1 MERIRNSGNSEALLA
16 LAKRISDTMK
26 QRSSQPLSMNLSPN
40 TVVERTSPGV
50 SRMKFPILR
59 NYSSDGY
66 YSLQEI
72 MAEREKREAELVER
86 ERNKVEISSMK
97 DLKKASVETRVI
109 EVLPN
114 CCNEVETTVLDLS
127 RFVNLQEFRVRDN
140 CFENVNEVKLIG
152 MKMLESVIVGE
163 NCFTKKEKGGSKD
176 PIGHFY
182 VKNCEKLR
190 ELKIG
195 RCSFKNYS
203 VCEIEN
209 VDSLEVIEMGES
221 KRDSYTFFYTASL
234 RLKSDC
240 SVLRVMNR
248 LTEFEITSIW

>member
-40 TVVERTSPGV
+40 TVVERASPGV

-163 NCFTKKEKGGSKD
+163 NCFTKKSENDKNAYGL
-176 PIGHFY
+176 Y

-209 VDSLEVIEMGES
+209 VGSLEVIEMGES

>member
-40 TVVERTSPGV
+40 TVVDRASPGV
-50 SRMKFPILR
+50 SRMKLPILR

-66 YSLQEI
+66 YSLQE
-72 MAEREKREAELVER
+72 
-86 ERNKVEISSMK
+86 
-97 DLKKASVETRVI
+97 
-109 EVLPN
+109 
-114 CCNEVETTVLDLS
+114 
-127 RFVNLQEFRVRDN
+127 
-140 CFENVNEVKLIG
+140 
-152 MKMLESVIVGE
+152 
-163 NCFTKKEKGGSKD
+163 
-176 PIGHFY
+176 
-182 VKNCEKLR
+182 
-190 ELKIG
+190 KIG

-209 VDSLEVIEMGES
+209 VGSLEVIEMGES

>member
-40 TVVERTSPGV
+40 TVVERASPGV

-163 NCFTKKEKGGSKD
+163 NCFTKKKSGNDKNVYGL
-176 PIGHFY
+176 Y
-182 VKNCEKLR
+182 VKNCESLR

-195 RCSFKNYS
+195 NHSFEEYS

-209 VDSLEVIEMGES
+209 VGSLEVIEVRSVCFKNVNEL
-221 KRDSYTFFYTASL
+221 K
-234 RLKSDC
+234 LKSDC
-240 SVLRVMNR
+240 SKMRMMNR
-248 LTEFEITSIW
+248 FA

>member
-40 TVVERTSPGV
+40 TVVDRASPGV

-152 MKMLESVIVGE
+152 MNELERVVIGM
-163 NCFTKKEKGGSKD
+163 NCFTKQKNSGNND
-176 PIGHFY
+176 PNRHFY
-182 VKNCEKLR
+182 LKDCERLK
-190 ELKIG
+190 ELKMG
-195 RCSFKNYS
+195 RYSFSDYS
-203 VCEIEN
+203 VCEIEHLP
-209 VDSLEVIEMGES
+209 SLEVIEMGDLNE
-221 KRDSYTFFYTASL
+221 RCYNYYCASL
-234 RLKSDC
+234 ELKSDC
-240 SVLRVMNR
+240 ERMK
-248 LTEFEITSIW
+248 

>member
-1 MERIRNSGNSEALLA
+1 
-16 LAKRISDTMK
+16 
-26 QRSSQPLSMNLSPN
+26 
-40 TVVERTSPGV
+40 
-50 SRMKFPILR
+50 
-59 NYSSDGY
+59 
-66 YSLQEI
+66 
-72 MAEREKREAELVER
+72 
-86 ERNKVEISSMK
+86 
-97 DLKKASVETRVI
+97 
-109 EVLPN
+109 
-114 CCNEVETTVLDLS
+114 
-127 RFVNLQEFRVRDN
+127 
-140 CFENVNEVKLIG
+140 

-163 NCFTKKEKGGSKD
+163 NCFTKKSENDKNAYGL
-176 PIGHFY
+176 Y

-209 VDSLEVIEMGES
+209 VGSLEVIEMGES